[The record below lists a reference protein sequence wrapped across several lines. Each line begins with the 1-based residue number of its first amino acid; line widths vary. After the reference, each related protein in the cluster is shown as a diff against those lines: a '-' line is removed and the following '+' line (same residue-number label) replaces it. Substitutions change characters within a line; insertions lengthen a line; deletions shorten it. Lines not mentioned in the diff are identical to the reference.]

1 MTRVLAVS
9 RALAVP
15 CALAAIGFALAAC
28 AGARKSGSP
37 APAAAGSRAEPS
49 VLYARDGR
57 AVAVDGTPRAMPV
70 ANEAPLHG
78 LEPRGES
85 RMQLLDLYQRVVGDK
100 EGLAAEVRALEDAL
114 EKERA
119 ERTEIERERGDLRA
133 RVATLEQSLEGAQAE
148 RDELVARLTTAQIRR
163 LEAEKLLLE
172 NEISS
177 RRTAERP
184 DPRKKPA
191 PAEASTTAR
200 PSRGTP

>member
-1 MTRVLAVS
+1 MR
-9 RALAVP
+9 RALA
-15 CALAAIGFALAAC
+15 ALGLALAAC
-28 AGARKSGSP
+28 AGTRGSGPPSP
-37 APAAAGSRAEPS
+37 AASSAGAEPP

-57 AVAVDGTPRAMPV
+57 PVAVDGTPRAAPV
-70 ANEAPLHG
+70 ADGAPLHG

-85 RMQLLDLYQRVVGDK
+85 RMQLLDLYQRVVGEK

-133 RVATLEQSLEGAQAE
+133 RIATLEQALEGAQAE

-172 NEISS
+172 NEIAA
-177 RRTAERP
+177 RRAAERP
-184 DPRKKPA
+184 DARKKPA